1 MICKHRVWEKI
12 SKHDVSFISRLCE
25 DNSAVKVKQTS
36 ARFGL
41 KKCYLFPV
49 AMLQIEF
56 WLMKSHFFIKTRFLT
71 ILCFKSGFIFF
82 SIKSKL
88 SFRAN
93 NEKSK
98 CWKGLYS
105 QNKWVFLIFTS
116 TCLIHIDV
124 VFVNFIDLY
133 SPSNMHIAFF
143 RYPKTSW
150 FIWAA
155 LIKEKFSATSSFN
168 PFCKKILS
176 RLFLVAGNS
185 DVTTLIQRN

>member
-1 MICKHRVWEKI
+1 MIQNLTLMMHLTINLVQKKFQLQADLSEQKPELCNIRVICKHRVWEKI

-105 QNKWVFLIFTS
+105 QNKWVF
-116 TCLIHIDV
+116 
-124 VFVNFIDLY
+124 
-133 SPSNMHIAFF
+133 
-143 RYPKTSW
+143 
-150 FIWAA
+150 
-155 LIKEKFSATSSFN
+155 
-168 PFCKKILS
+168 
-176 RLFLVAGNS
+176 
-185 DVTTLIQRN
+185 